1 MAVALRLYR
10 LGKKNNP
17 AYRIVAIDKRDKRNG
32 SYIEVVGFYD
42 PMTKPHKL
50 EFKQERFDYWLSR
63 GALVSEGLRKI
74 LHTYKPPKKD

>member
-17 AYRIVAIDKRDKRNG
+17 SYRVVAIDKRDKRNG

-42 PMTKPHKL
+42 PMIEPHRL
-50 EFKQERFDYWLSR
+50 ELKKDRLEYWMSR
-63 GALVSEGLRKI
+63 GAQISEGLRK
-74 LHTYKPPKKD
+74 LLKTP